1 VQKTIKE
8 KKDGFRRMHLDR
20 SADNVKWYKVIKKTV
35 KQVVSEVRGRMYDRL
50 Y

>member
-35 KQVVSEVRGRMYDRL
+35 KQVVSEARGRIYDRL